1 MDFKKIIGLDSEE
14 NYTLINTHYHKGRRN
29 LETNKWQKGT
39 VSLVFKNNDT
49 QERKLVQ
56 IENPL
61 IEAYL
66 AKEGVIERF
75 KDYYGVT
82 NDFNLCDIPIE
93 LTDVVDLHYDDAPME
108 IAKIAG
114 KEYVNYCNTCMQMNR
129 RREMGNMHKWNR
141 IFSSDV
147 DVEDFYR
154 IKSLEYFGP
163 RETHLSKGFLDIEVD
178 IYNKYDTNR
187 EFNIDEATGT
197 APVNAVTIVSA
208 DEKKVYTLLLR
219 NPDNP
224 LVQELEDDM
233 ESFME
238 EIHDEFDEEFGKMD
252 YKIKFMDDELELIQM
267 IFRIINT
274 IKFDFVLIWNMRFDI
289 RYLINRITQLTDL
302 PPSEIICHP
311 DYRVK
316 DCYFKVDNHP
326 DHGKIKQKTDE
337 FIVSAY
343 TDYIDQ
349 MILYAV
355 VRKMKD
361 LPSYSLDEISKKEV
375 GAQKLSYKE
384 IGSIAQLPYRD
395 YRLFVKYNIK
405 DVLLQYKIESNVD
418 DVQFM
423 FQKAYTSG
431 TRYSKAFKE
440 TTYWRN
446 LGFISNKLYSG
457 VILSNNLN
465 IDYSSKKDDTEEEVH
480 EKFEGAVV
488 GRPELNSNTGAK
500 IFGKK
505 SNHVYNA
512 VADQDIESMYPTNI
526 NVCNIYP
533 STQYGRVILDKTK
546 ITDRELIDDM
556 DRYDRGGKF
565 VEDLEIDEAILFCYT
580 WHNLPSATDILNNA
594 LTDKLLG
601 DKINDKKKI
610 FCKGK
615 EKKKLKK
622 LYSKI

>member
-1 MDFKKIIGLDSEE
+1 MDFKKIIGLDSQE
-14 NYTLINTHYHKGRRN
+14 NYTLINTNYHRGRRN
-29 LETNKWQKGT
+29 PQTNKWQKGT

-49 QERKLVQ
+49 QEKKLVQ

-66 AKEGVIERF
+66 AKEGVIEQF
-75 KDYYGVT
+75 KEYYGVT

-93 LTDVVDLHYDDAPME
+93 MTDVVDLHYDDAPME
-108 IAKIAG
+108 IAKLAG
-114 KEYVNYCNTCMQMNR
+114 QEYVNYCTTCMKMNR
-129 RREMGNMHKWNR
+129 RKEMGNMHKWNR

-147 DVEDFYR
+147 NIEDFYR

-163 RETHLSKGFLDIEVD
+163 RNTHLSKGFLDIEVD
-178 IYNKYDTNR
+178 IYNQD
-187 EFNIDEATGT
+187 FNIDEATGD

-208 DEKKVYTLLLR
+208 DEKRVYTLLLR
-219 NPDNP
+219 DENNP
-224 LVQELEDDM
+224 LIQELEDDM
-233 ESFME
+233 PNFLREL
-238 EIHDEFDEEFGKMD
+238 HDEFDEEFGEME
-252 YKIKFMDDELELIQM
+252 YKIKFMDSELDLIIM
-267 IFRIINT
+267 IFKIINT

-289 RYLINRITQLTDL
+289 RYLINRLTRL
-302 PPSEIICHP
+302 TNIPPSEIICHP
-311 DYRVK
+311 DYHVK

-349 MILYAV
+349 MILYAT

-375 GAQKLSYKE
+375 GAEKLSYKE
-384 IGSIAQLPYRD
+384 IGSIAQLPHKN

-405 DVLLQYKIESNVD
+405 DVLLQYKIENSVD

-431 TRYSKAFKE
+431 TRYTKAFKE

-446 LGFISNKLYSG
+446 LGFISDKQYSG

-465 IDYSSKKDDTEEEVH
+465 IDYSSHKDDDDEEEVH

-505 SNHVYNA
+505 SNHVYNS

-526 NVCNIYP
+526 NACNIYP
-533 STQYGRVILDKTK
+533 STQYGRVILDKNK

-565 VEDLEIDEAILFCYT
+565 VEDLEINEAILFCYT

-594 LTDKLLG
+594 LKDEKLKH
-601 DKINDKKKI
+601 KIVDMRTVFAKNNK
-610 FCKGK
+610 
-615 EKKKLKK
+615 KKKLKK
-622 LYSKI
+622 LYKSIA